1 MFGGQKDSC
10 EMDQVM
16 PSQASQK
23 SHDPIIDGVYG
34 GGVYRYRGSKH
45 QLQAF
50 VSLDNILH
58 DIE

>member
-1 MFGGQKDSC
+1 
-10 EMDQVM
+10 MDQVM